1 MPSNRGKLFAGHAAD
16 PPLHATG
23 PLRARHA
30 AWMTALVASMA
41 LAALSAFAD
50 TPAIVVEDWSK
61 HPPGNRGI
69 PDGWKAQTWGSP
81 KYDFTIAT
89 EGNAQVLHMR
99 SEGDSSNISREV
111 KVDLK
116 EYPILEWRWRAL
128 ALPAG
133 ADVRRK
139 ETDDQAAQLYVVFP
153 RFPHAVRS
161 RIISYIWDTT
171 APAGLTVKSTKTSTV
186 TYVVVRSGPAD
197 LGKWL
202 TERRNVWEDYQRIYG
217 EPPAEHVGAISIG
230 IDSDDVKG
238 KAESY
243 FGRIAFL
250 KGSP

>member
-1 MPSNRGKLFAGHAAD
+1 MPSSRRRPFARHAAA
-16 PPLHATG
+16 PPLRATG
-23 PLRARHA
+23 PFRARHT
-30 AWMTALVASMA
+30 AWMTALAASIA

-50 TPAIVVEDWSK
+50 APAIVVEDWSK
-61 HPPGNRGI
+61 HPPGKRGI
-69 PDGWKAQTWGSP
+69 PDGWKSQSWGSP

-89 EGNAQVLHMR
+89 DGNARVLHMR

-116 EYPILEWRWRAL
+116 DYPVLEWRWKAV

-133 ADVRRK
+133 ADLRKK

-161 RIISYIWDTT
+161 RIIGYVWDTT

-202 TERRNVWEDYQRIYG
+202 TERRNVWDDYRRIYG
-217 EPPAEHVGAISIG
+217 EDPAEDVGAISIG
-230 IDSDDVKG
+230 IDSDDVNG

-250 KGSP
+250 KGPS